1 MIQDPESGTN
11 TGVIFGC
18 GRMLI
23 AVLNIRNEAR
33 KLLSP
38 QMLPSFSK
46 RHRGKKKAIY
56 EDLSSY
62 RYMIT
67 GATKETLFRTE
78 LTGQEKKSLL

>member
-23 AVLNIRNEAR
+23 AVLNVRNEAR

-46 RHRGKKKAIY
+46 RRNEPNAKKKATNQSRY
-56 EDLSSY
+56 NPDASVVLSV
-62 RYMIT
+62 RLVLPII
-67 GATKETLFRTE
+67 LR
-78 LTGQEKKSLL
+78 